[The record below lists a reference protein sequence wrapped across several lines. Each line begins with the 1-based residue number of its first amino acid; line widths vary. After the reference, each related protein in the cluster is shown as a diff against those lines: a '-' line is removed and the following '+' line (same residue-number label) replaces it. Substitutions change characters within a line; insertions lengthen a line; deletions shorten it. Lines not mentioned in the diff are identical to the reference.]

1 MRVVCVCVCASC
13 CCRRRRRL
21 AGLVASDTSF
31 ARSSSSSSSS
41 FWQGMGTYRVA
52 IRPLH
57 ARQCLLGIGKRK
69 KEHFTCSRTLQEKEK
84 TAKLLIYFIS
94 FHLLRTFFF
103 HFFFFF
109 FFFSAF
115 FSTLALS
122 CFRSNTSCLG
132 HIRQIIQCTQPCQWG
147 TAVVVMVVM
156 VMVLFSSACC
166 TQTPPTQGGII

>member
-1 MRVVCVCVCASC
+1 MSFAGNVCVCVCASC
-13 CCRRRRRL
+13 CCRRRL

-103 HFFFFF
+103 HFFFF
-109 FFFSAF
+109 S
-115 FSTLALS
+115 
-122 CFRSNTSCLG
+122 
-132 HIRQIIQCTQPCQWG
+132 
-147 TAVVVMVVM
+147 
-156 VMVLFSSACC
+156 FSSQPSSAPSPCLAFAL
-166 TQTPPTQGGII
+166 TLLVLGTLGR